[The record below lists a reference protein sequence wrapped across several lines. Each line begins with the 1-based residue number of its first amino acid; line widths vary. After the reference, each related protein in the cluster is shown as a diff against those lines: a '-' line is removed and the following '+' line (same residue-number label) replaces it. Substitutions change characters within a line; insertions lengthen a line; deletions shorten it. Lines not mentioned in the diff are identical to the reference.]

1 MAQNKKE
8 MYYSPEM
15 NVFEVK
21 MEGVICVS
29 SNSNSDVAEMPGYP
43 GGGDPFI
50 ILP

>member
-1 MAQNKKE
+1 MEQDNKE
-8 MYYSPEM
+8 IYYSPEM

>member
-15 NVFEVK
+15 KVFEVK
-21 MEGVICVS
+21 IEGVICVS
-29 SNSNSDVAEMPGYP
+29 SNSDVAEMPGYP

-50 ILP
+50 VLP

>member
-1 MAQNKKE
+1 MAQNIKE
-8 MYYSPEM
+8 VYDSPEM

-21 MEGVICVS
+21 IEGVICGS

>member
-1 MAQNKKE
+1 MAQNIKE
-8 MYYSPEM
+8 VYDSPEM

>member
-1 MAQNKKE
+1 MSIIDKE
-8 MYYSPEM
+8 SYATPT
-15 NVFEVK
+15 VQVVEVK
-21 MEGVICVS
+21 IEGVICGS